1 MPLHVNLED
10 LLSARTVESNRIE
23 YKAGWNPDA
32 IYRSICAFANDFDNI
47 GGGYILIGVEENSET
62 KVAVR
67 PVKGLTTQEIAMI
80 QKKMIE
86 LDRFIQPIYHS
97 KLFIEDIDSQQ
108 IIVLWVPGGSN
119 RPYRVPETILAKEKK
134 NFYYIRQNSSSTK
147 ASQEQEQELISLA
160 NQIPFDDRSNTQA
173 KIDDISILLI
183 KDYLLKVKSKLADS
197 INKLPDLELLGQ
209 MELISGPD
217 EYRFPRNV
225 ALMMFSEKP
234 EKYFPL
240 TQVEIVY
247 FPNGEA
253 EDFEEYSPIT
263 GPVSSQIKQTLDF
276 LRTNFLKEK
285 VSKLPDVPESVRV
298 WNYPLQ
304 AIEEI
309 LVNAFYH
316 RDYQEREPIEIR
328 INADSMIFI
337 NHGGPDR
344 SIQLDAFNTGQVRSR
359 RYRNRRLGEFLK
371 ELELTEGRATGIPT
385 ILKSLKKN
393 GSRAPRFHTDE
404 DRSFFEVE
412 IFAHPY
418 FETINKFERVARRLE
433 QLFYRRPTLEEVAL
447 VMEVSTQKIK
457 EINDVH
463 PILVQKPDINLDTVE
478 WNLIGINKL
487 LDRLLDDRGIAR
499 GIAVI
504 NSNNTTTVPEPSLQD
519 LNLKTL
525 QANIDLNIMRGIAR
539 GIAEANIEKTIELIK
554 LAQVA
559 TSRKLLITGI
569 NLVNN
574 AKNFETYIV
583 PLVNMGW
590 LSMTIPNKP
599 TSPKQQY
606 VITPKGQLIL
616 EILKQSPSS

>member
-47 GGGYILIGVEENSET
+47 GGGYILIGVKENPET

-67 PVKGLTTQEIAMI
+67 PVKGLSTQEIAKI
-80 QKKMIE
+80 QEEVIGFDH
-86 LDRFIQPIYHS
+86 LIQPVYHS
-97 KLFIEDIDSQQ
+97 KLFIEEIDSQQ

-119 RPYRVPETILAKEKK
+119 RPYRVPDEVVSKK
-134 NFYYIRQNSSSTK
+134 KRNFYYIRQNSSSTK

-197 INKLPDLELLGQ
+197 VNKLPDLELLGQ

-253 EDFEEYSPIT
+253 EAFEEYSPIT

-285 VSKLPDVPESVRV
+285 VSKPSDVPESIRV

-316 RDYQEREPIEIR
+316 RDYQQREPIEIR
-328 INADSMIFI
+328 IYADSMIFI

-412 IFAHPY
+412 IFAHPA
-418 FETINKFERVARRLE
+418 FARKLD
-433 QLFYRRPTLEEVAL
+433 L
-447 VMEVSTQKIK
+447 
-457 EINDVH
+457 
-463 PILVQKPDINLDTVE
+463 NLDLVE
-478 WNLIGINKL
+478 WNLSGIDEL
-487 LDRLLDDRGIAR
+487 LERLIENTRGIAR
-499 GIAVI
+499 GIAGGIATI
-504 NSNNTTTVPEPSLQD
+504 NSNDLTAVLEPSSID

-539 GIAEANIEKTIELIK
+539 GIAEANIEKSIELIK
-554 LAQVA
+554 LAQAA

-606 VITPKGQLIL
+606 MITPKGQLII
-616 EILKQSPSS
+616 EILKQGSSAYFKTKNYL

>member
-47 GGGYILIGVEENSET
+47 GGGYILIGVKENSET

-86 LDRFIQPIYHS
+86 LDRFIQPVYHS
-97 KLFIEDIDSQQ
+97 KLFIEEIDSQQ

-253 EDFEEYSPIT
+253 EAFEEYSPIT

-285 VSKLPDVPESVRV
+285 VSKPSDVPESIRV

-316 RDYQEREPIEIR
+316 RDYREREPIEIR

-412 IFAHPY
+412 IFAHPA
-418 FETINKFERVARRLE
+418 FVRKETDIAGDVARD
-433 QLFYRRPTLEEVAL
+433 VAGD
-447 VMEVSTQKIK
+447 IAG
-457 EINDVH
+457 DVAGD
-463 PILVQKPDINLDTVE
+463 VAGDIAGD
-478 WNLIGINKL
+478 
-487 LDRLLDDRGIAR
+487 
-499 GIAVI
+499 
-504 NSNNTTTVPEPSLQD
+504 
-519 LNLKTL
+519 
-525 QANIDLNIMRGIAR
+525 
-539 GIAEANIEKTIELIK
+539 IAEANLEKSIELIK

-559 TSRKLLITGI
+559 ISRKQLITGI

-574 AKNFETYIV
+574 TKNFETYV
-583 PLVNMGW
+583 RPLVDKGW
-590 LSMTIPNKP
+590 LSMTMPNKP

-616 EILKQSPSS
+616 QTFLN